1 MTTESN
7 CGCLVCNNLL
17 VTTEVAARSQAEEGL
32 RHLHDFCQLVSPESS
47 EDLFKSLFQEM
58 FKWQYMKNLK
68 DNIITA
74 THGFFPSRFER
85 EYQILEK
92 IGEGLDCEVFSV
104 LHLVDRHIYAV
115 KKITIDYD
123 PEECDCLFNEAKI
136 MAKINHKNVIRYY
149 SPWIEF
155 DISDSNILPIE
166 YEQNTNGRVSKKKG
180 GKIHVS
186 FYIQM
191 ELCSKMPVSKLCQS
205 IGPIDILK
213 KAKNVAEGLSYIH
226 QMGIVHRD
234 IKPSNILIGMDGEPK
249 IADFG
254 ISINTDSIN
263 EIAMES
269 STELYASPEHYDS
282 TKISDKSDIYS
293 LGLTMFD
300 LFVRPKTKMEHIKT
314 IVNLRNCHEFPPEF
328 PEIPQLKEL
337 ILHMI
342 ENDPDDRP
350 TADEVIDYLSEIIDN
365 E

>member
-1 MTTESN
+1 M
-7 CGCLVCNNLL
+7 L
-17 VTTEVAARSQAEEGL
+17 VTNDFAARSQAEDGL
-32 RHLHDFCQLVSPESS
+32 RHLHEFCHLVSPESS
-47 EDLFKSLFQEM
+47 EDLFKSLIQEM
-58 FKWQYMKNLK
+58 FKWQYMKKLK
-68 DNIITA
+68 ENIITA
-74 THGFFPSRFER
+74 TSGFFPSRFQR

-92 IGEGLDCEVFSV
+92 IGEGLNCEVYSV
-104 LHLVDRHIYAV
+104 LHLVDKHIYAV

-123 PEECDCLFNEAKI
+123 PEECDSLFNETKI
-136 MAKINHKNVIRYY
+136 MAKINHKNVVRYY
-149 SPWIEF
+149 APWVEF

-166 YEQNTNGRVSKKKG
+166 YSEDHKGKISKRKG
-180 GKIHVS
+180 GKIHCS

-205 IGPIDILK
+205 IEPISVLA
-213 KAKNVAEGLSYIH
+213 KARDVAEGLAYIH

-314 IVNLRNCHEFPPEF
+314 MVNLRKNRVFPDDF
-328 PEIPQLKEL
+328 PDIPKLKEL
-337 ILHMI
+337 ICHMI
-342 ENDPDDRP
+342 EEEPEDRP
-350 TADEVIDYLSEIIDN
+350 SAEEVIDFLSEIIDK
-365 E
+365 